1 MPETIVFSAIPLDA
15 DQKKRVQGLFGQ
27 PGWVLLKEIIAANAI
42 KRQVTAMNAGLYSKI
57 NDDARKDMEGVAD
70 KAAQYATTLDILDD
84 LEAKE
89 QEWFLTELKAR
100 R

>member
-1 MPETIVFSAIPLDA
+1 MPETIVFSPIPLDA
-15 DQKKRVQGLFGQ
+15 DQKKRVQGLFTQ
-27 PGWVLLKEIIAANAI
+27 PGWVLFKEIIAAQAI

-57 NDDARKDMEGVAD
+57 NPDAKAD
-70 KAAQYATTLDILDD
+70 AEETAERAARYSTTLDILDD

-89 QEWFLTELKAR
+89 QEWFLAKLEAR